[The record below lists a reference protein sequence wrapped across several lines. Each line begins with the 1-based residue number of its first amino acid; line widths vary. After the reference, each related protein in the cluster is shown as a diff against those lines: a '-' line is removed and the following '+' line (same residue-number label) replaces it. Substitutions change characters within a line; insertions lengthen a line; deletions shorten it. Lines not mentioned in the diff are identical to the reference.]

1 MSHKPKG
8 PYLHYERPNESRTVI
23 HKATSRGWIVW
34 MAILILSII
43 ALVPVVHHLATNGS
57 INERVV
63 ELKKSVKK
71 HDKLKKSVVPQN
83 RLQPK
88 AEQKKKRQPPKVQ
101 TKPTQYV
108 AKSGDS
114 LSSIAEK
121 FNLSIEELASLN
133 QLNVDSQVKVNQIL
147 KVK

>member
-1 MSHKPKG
+1 MSHEPKG
-8 PYLHYERPNESRTVI
+8 PYLHYERPSESRTVI

-34 MAILILSII
+34 MVILVLSII
-43 ALVPVVHHLATNGS
+43 ALVPLVHHLAANGQTS
-57 INERVV
+57 EQVV

-88 AEQKKKRQPPKVQ
+88 AEQKKKRHLPKVQ